1 MNGLALTI
9 NTICQRTIASLSD
22 DAHFSK
28 SETAWVLMPFAGWIA
43 LIITGAPQ

>member
-9 NTICQRTIASLSD
+9 NMIFRRAIASLAD
-22 DAHFSK
+22 DAQFSK

-43 LIITGAPQ
+43 MIITGSPQ